1 MRLKGERV
9 RSRAR
14 VTARGGTD
22 SCGGGIQYS
31 ITPFLRGSRVT
42 TGKKTLAC
50 AFVLMIENRLNVKE
64 EEEGVIQ
71 KIFIFDVALLV
82 SVQYV
87 MCTDCMQKNEL

>member
-31 ITPFLRGSRVT
+31 ITPFLRGRRVT
-42 TGKKTLAC
+42 TEKTLAC
-50 AFVLMIENRLNVKE
+50 AFVLMIENRLTVKE
-64 EEEGVIQ
+64 EKEGVIQ

-82 SVQYV
+82 SVS
-87 MCTDCMQKNEL
+87 MCTDCMQSKPL